1 MNNIINNMYIS
12 ELETYFLDLGEKKF
26 RAKQLF
32 EAIHKQKI
40 KNLDKLTTF
49 SQDLKDKINNSS
61 EIYGVKKVLEL
72 KSKLDETK
80 KYLFELHDENVIESV
95 LMKYKYGYTV
105 CISTQV
111 GCKMGCAFCASTKKG
126 LIRNLYASEM
136 LDEIYEIERLNDIN
150 VSNIVLMGSGEA
162 LDNFD
167 ELIRFIELI
176 SAKEGKNLSKRNITI
191 STCGLADKILK
202 LAEYDYPI
210 TLTIS
215 LHNADEEE
223 RKKIMPIT
231 RKYPFDELIP
241 ALKEYQSKINKRISF
256 EYVLIDGLNDSYQ
269 SALDIKNLLKDIKS
283 HINLIPL
290 NKIKEYD
297 EEPSTSENI
306 NKFKKYLEDFGFN
319 VTIRRELGADINA
332 SCGQLR
338 NNYLEQ

>member
-95 LMKYKYGYTV
+95 FMKYKYGYTV

-231 RKYPFDELIP
+231 RKYPFDELIT
-241 ALKEYQSKINKRISF
+241 ALKEYQAKINKRISF

>member
-1 MNNIINNMYIS
+1 MYIS
-12 ELETYFLDLGEKKF
+12 ELETYFLELGEKKF

-32 EAIHKQKI
+32 EAIHRQKI
-40 KNLDKLTTF
+40 KNIEDISTF
-49 SQDLKDKINNSS
+49 SQDLKEKLINGS

-72 KSKLDETK
+72 KSKLDDTR
-80 KYLFELHDENVIESV
+80 KYLFELHDGNVIESV

-126 LIRNLYASEM
+126 FIRNLYACEM

-150 VSNIVLMGSGEA
+150 VSNVVLMGSGEA

-176 SAKEGKNLSKRNITI
+176 SVKEGKNLSKRNITV

-231 RKYPFDELIP
+231 KSYPFDKLVP
-241 ALKEYQSKINKRISF
+241 ALKEYQAKINKRISF

-306 NKFKKYLEDFGFN
+306 MKFKKYLEDFGFN
-319 VTIRRELGADINA
+319 VTVRRELGADINA

>member
-241 ALKEYQSKINKRISF
+241 ALREYQAKINKRISF

>member
-1 MNNIINNMYIS
+1 MYIS
-12 ELETYFLDLGEKKF
+12 ELESYFLELGEKKF

-32 EAIHKQKI
+32 EALHKQKI
-40 KNLDKLTTF
+40 KSLDELTTF
-49 SQDLKDKINNSS
+49 SKDLKEKIAMSS
-61 EIYGVKKVLEL
+61 EIYGVHKVLEL
-72 KSKLDETK
+72 KSKLDETR
-80 KYLFELHDENVIESV
+80 KYLFELHDGNVIESV

-136 LDEIYEIERLNDIN
+136 LDEIYEIERLNNIN

-176 SAKEGKNLSKRNITI
+176 SAKEGKKLSKRNITI

-202 LAEYDYPI
+202 LAEYNYPV

-231 RKYPFDELIP
+231 RKYPFKDLVP
-241 ALKEYQSKINKRISF
+241 ALKEYQARINKRISF
-256 EYVLIDGLNDSYQ
+256 EYVLIDGLNDSYK

-319 VTIRRELGADINA
+319 VTVRRELGADINA

>member
-1 MNNIINNMYIS
+1 MYIS
-12 ELETYFLDLGEKKF
+12 ELETYFLELGEKKF

-40 KNLDKLTTF
+40 KNIEDISTF
-49 SQDLKDKINNSS
+49 SQDLKEKLITSS

-72 KSKLDETK
+72 KSKLDDTR
-80 KYLFELHDENVIESV
+80 KYLFELHDESVIESV

-126 LIRNLYASEM
+126 FIRNLYACEM

-150 VSNIVLMGSGEA
+150 VSNVVLMGSGEA

-176 SAKEGKNLSKRNITI
+176 SAKEGKNLSKRNITV

-231 RKYPFDELIP
+231 KSYHFDKLVP
-241 ALKEYQSKINKRISF
+241 ALKEYQAKINKRISF

-306 NKFKKYLEDFGFN
+306 MKFKKYLEDFGFN
-319 VTIRRELGADINA
+319 VTVRRELGADINA

>member
-1 MNNIINNMYIS
+1 MYIS
-12 ELETYFLDLGEKKF
+12 ELESYFLELGEKKF

-32 EAIHKQKI
+32 EALHKQKI
-40 KNLDKLTTF
+40 KSLDELTTF
-49 SQDLKDKINNSS
+49 SKDLKEKIAMSS
-61 EIYGVKKVLEL
+61 EIYGVQMVLEL
-72 KSKLDETK
+72 KSNLDETR
-80 KYLFELHDENVIESV
+80 KYLFELHDGNVIESV

-136 LDEIYEIERLNDIN
+136 LDEIYEIERLNNIN

-202 LAEYDYPI
+202 LAEYNYPV

-231 RKYPFDELIP
+231 RKHPFKDLVP
-241 ALKEYQSKINKRISF
+241 ALKEYQARINKRISF
-256 EYVLIDGLNDSYQ
+256 EYVLIDGLNDSYK

-319 VTIRRELGADINA
+319 VTVRRELGADINA

>member
-1 MNNIINNMYIS
+1 MYIS
-12 ELETYFLDLGEKKF
+12 ELEEYFLELGEKKF

-40 KNLDKLTTF
+40 KNIEDISTF
-49 SQDLKDKINNSS
+49 SQDLKEKLITSS
-61 EIYGVKKVLEL
+61 EICGVKKVLEL
-72 KSKLDETK
+72 KSKLDDTR
-80 KYLFELHDENVIESV
+80 KYLFELHDGNVIESV

-126 LIRNLYASEM
+126 FIRNLYACEM

-150 VSNIVLMGSGEA
+150 VSNVVLMGSGEA

-176 SAKEGKNLSKRNITI
+176 SAKEGKNLSKRNITV

-231 RKYPFDELIP
+231 KSYPFDKLVP
-241 ALKEYQSKINKRISF
+241 ALKEYQAKINKRISF

-319 VTIRRELGADINA
+319 VTVRRELGADINA

>member
-1 MNNIINNMYIS
+1 MTKIINNMYIS
-12 ELETYFLDLGEKKF
+12 ELEEYFLELGEKKF

-40 KNLDKLTTF
+40 KNIEDISTF
-49 SQDLKDKINNSS
+49 SQDLKEKLITSS

-72 KSKLDETK
+72 KSKLDDTR
-80 KYLFELHDENVIESV
+80 KYLFELHDGNVIESV

-126 LIRNLYASEM
+126 FIRNLYACEM

-150 VSNIVLMGSGEA
+150 VSNVVLMGSGEA

-176 SAKEGKNLSKRNITI
+176 SAKEGKNLSKRNITV

-231 RKYPFDELIP
+231 KSYPFDKLVP
-241 ALKEYQSKINKRISF
+241 ALKEYQAKINKRISF

-306 NKFKKYLEDFGFN
+306 MKFKKYLEEFGFN
-319 VTIRRELGADINA
+319 VTVRRELGADINA

>member
-1 MNNIINNMYIS
+1 MYIS

-40 KNLDKLTTF
+40 KKLDKLTTF

>member
-1 MNNIINNMYIS
+1 MYIS
-12 ELETYFLDLGEKKF
+12 ELEEYFLELGEKKF

-40 KNLDKLTTF
+40 KNIEDISTF
-49 SQDLKDKINNSS
+49 SQDLKEKLITSS

-72 KSKLDETK
+72 KSKLDDTR
-80 KYLFELHDENVIESV
+80 KYLFELHDESVIESV

-126 LIRNLYASEM
+126 FIRNLYACEM

-150 VSNIVLMGSGEA
+150 VSNVVLMGSGEA

-176 SAKEGKNLSKRNITI
+176 SVKEGKNLSKRNVTV

-231 RKYPFDELIP
+231 KSYPFDKLVP
-241 ALKEYQSKINKRISF
+241 ALKEYQAKINKRISF

-306 NKFKKYLEDFGFN
+306 IKFKKYLKDFGFN
-319 VTIRRELGADINA
+319 VTVRRELGADINA

>member
-241 ALKEYQSKINKRISF
+241 ALKEYQAKINKRISF

-297 EEPSTSENI
+297 EEPCTSENI

>member
-40 KNLDKLTTF
+40 KNLNKLTTF

-231 RKYPFDELIP
+231 RKYSFDELIP
-241 ALKEYQSKINKRISF
+241 ALKEYQAKINKRISF

>member
-1 MNNIINNMYIS
+1 MYIS
-12 ELETYFLDLGEKKF
+12 ELEEYFLELGEKKF

-40 KNLDKLTTF
+40 KNIEDISTF
-49 SQDLKDKINNSS
+49 SQDLKEKLITSS

-72 KSKLDETK
+72 KSKLDDTK
-80 KYLFELHDENVIESV
+80 KYLFELYDGNVIESV

-126 LIRNLYASEM
+126 FIRNLYACEM

-150 VSNIVLMGSGEA
+150 VSNVVLMGSGEA

-231 RKYPFDELIP
+231 KSYPFDKLVP
-241 ALKEYQSKINKRISF
+241 ALKEYQAKINKRISF

-306 NKFKKYLEDFGFN
+306 MKFKKYLEDFGFN
-319 VTIRRELGADINA
+319 VTVRRELGADINA

>member
-1 MNNIINNMYIS
+1 MYIS

-32 EAIHKQKI
+32 EAINKQKI
-40 KNLDKLTTF
+40 KKLEDLSTF
-49 SQDLKDKINNSS
+49 SQDLKDKIQNSS

-80 KYLFELHDENVIESV
+80 KYLFELHDGNVIESV

-126 LIRNLYASEM
+126 FIRNLYACEM
-136 LDEIYEIERLNDIN
+136 LDEIYEIERINNIN
-150 VSNIVLMGSGEA
+150 VSNVVLMGSGEA

-231 RKYPFDELIP
+231 KKYPFAELIP
-241 ALKEYQSKINKRISF
+241 ALKEYQAKINKRISF

>member
-1 MNNIINNMYIS
+1 MTKIINNMYIS
-12 ELETYFLDLGEKKF
+12 ELEEYFLELGEKKF

-40 KNLDKLTTF
+40 KNIEDISTF
-49 SQDLKDKINNSS
+49 SQDLKEKLITSS

-72 KSKLDETK
+72 KSKLDDTR
-80 KYLFELHDENVIESV
+80 KYLFELHDESVIESV

-126 LIRNLYASEM
+126 FIRNLYACEM

-150 VSNIVLMGSGEA
+150 VSNVVLMGSGEA

-176 SAKEGKNLSKRNITI
+176 SVKEGKNLSKRNVTV

-231 RKYPFDELIP
+231 KSYPFDKLVP
-241 ALKEYQSKINKRISF
+241 ALKEYQAKINKRISF

-306 NKFKKYLEDFGFN
+306 IKFKKYLKDFGFN
-319 VTIRRELGADINA
+319 VTVRRELGADINA

>member
-191 STCGLADKILK
+191 STCGLADKILE

-241 ALKEYQSKINKRISF
+241 ALKEYQAKINKRISF

>member
-1 MNNIINNMYIS
+1 MYIS
-12 ELETYFLDLGEKKF
+12 ELEEYFLELGEKKF

-32 EAIHKQKI
+32 EAIHKQKL
-40 KNLDKLTTF
+40 KNIEDISTF
-49 SQDLKDKINNSS
+49 SQDLKEKLINST

-72 KSKLDETK
+72 KSKLDDTR
-80 KYLFELHDENVIESV
+80 KYLFELHDGNVIESV

-126 LIRNLYASEM
+126 FIRNLYACEM

-150 VSNIVLMGSGEA
+150 VSNVVLMGSGEA

-176 SAKEGKNLSKRNITI
+176 SVKEGKNLSKRNVTV

-231 RKYPFDELIP
+231 KSYPFDKLVP
-241 ALKEYQSKINKRISF
+241 ALKEYQAKINKRISF

-306 NKFKKYLEDFGFN
+306 IKFKKYLKDFGFN
-319 VTIRRELGADINA
+319 VTVRRELGADINA

>member
-1 MNNIINNMYIS
+1 MYIS
-12 ELETYFLDLGEKKF
+12 ELETYFLELGEKKF

-40 KNLDKLTTF
+40 KNIEDISTF
-49 SQDLKDKINNSS
+49 SQDLKEKLITSS

-72 KSKLDETK
+72 KSKLDDTR
-80 KYLFELHDENVIESV
+80 KYLFELHDGNVIESV

-126 LIRNLYASEM
+126 FIRNLYACEM

-150 VSNIVLMGSGEA
+150 VSNVVLMGSGEA

-176 SAKEGKNLSKRNITI
+176 SAKEGKNLSKRNITV

-231 RKYPFDELIP
+231 KSYHFDKLVP
-241 ALKEYQSKINKRISF
+241 ALKEYQAKINKRISF

-306 NKFKKYLEDFGFN
+306 MKFKKYLEDFGFN
-319 VTIRRELGADINA
+319 VTVRRELGADINA

>member
-241 ALKEYQSKINKRISF
+241 ALKEYQAKINKRISF

-332 SCGQLR
+332 SCVQLR

>member
-1 MNNIINNMYIS
+1 MYIS

-202 LAEYDYPI
+202 LAEYGYPI

-241 ALKEYQSKINKRISF
+241 ALREYQAKINKRISF

>member
-1 MNNIINNMYIS
+1 MYIS
-12 ELETYFLDLGEKKF
+12 ELEEYFLELGEKKF

-40 KNLDKLTTF
+40 KNIEDISTF
-49 SQDLKDKINNSS
+49 SQDLKEKLITSS

-80 KYLFELHDENVIESV
+80 KYLFELHDGNVIESV

-126 LIRNLYASEM
+126 FIRNLYACEM

-150 VSNIVLMGSGEA
+150 VSNVVLMGSGEA

-176 SAKEGKNLSKRNITI
+176 SVKEGKNLSKRNITV

-202 LAEYDYPI
+202 LAEYDYSI

-231 RKYPFDELIP
+231 KSYPFDKLVP
-241 ALKEYQSKINKRISF
+241 ALKEYQAKINKRISF

-319 VTIRRELGADINA
+319 VTVRRELGADINA

>member
-1 MNNIINNMYIS
+1 MYIS
-12 ELETYFLDLGEKKF
+12 ELEEYFLELGEKKF

-40 KNLDKLTTF
+40 KNIEDISTF
-49 SQDLKDKINNSS
+49 SQDLKVKLINSS

-72 KSKLDETK
+72 KSKLDDTR
-80 KYLFELHDENVIESV
+80 KYLFELHDGNVIESV

-126 LIRNLYASEM
+126 FIRNLYASEM

-150 VSNIVLMGSGEA
+150 VSNVVLMGSGEA

-176 SAKEGKNLSKRNITI
+176 SAKEGKNLSKRNVTV

-231 RKYPFDELIP
+231 KSYPFDKLVP
-241 ALKEYQSKINKRISF
+241 ALKEYQAKINKRISF

-269 SALDIKNLLKDIKS
+269 SALDIKNLLKDIKL

-306 NKFKKYLEDFGFN
+306 MKFKKYLEDFGFN
-319 VTIRRELGADINA
+319 VTVRRELGADINA

>member
-1 MNNIINNMYIS
+1 MYIS

-61 EIYGVKKVLEL
+61 EIYGAKKVLEL

-241 ALKEYQSKINKRISF
+241 ALKEYQAKINKRISF

-297 EEPSTSENI
+297 EKPSTSENI

>member
-1 MNNIINNMYIS
+1 MYIS
-12 ELETYFLDLGEKKF
+12 ELEEYFLELGEKKF

-40 KNLDKLTTF
+40 KNIEDISTF
-49 SQDLKDKINNSS
+49 SQDLKEKLITSS

-72 KSKLDETK
+72 KSKLDDTR
-80 KYLFELHDENVIESV
+80 KYLFELYDGNVIESV

-126 LIRNLYASEM
+126 FIRNLYACEM

-150 VSNIVLMGSGEA
+150 VSNVVLMGSGEA

-176 SAKEGKNLSKRNITI
+176 SAKEGKNLSKRNITV

-215 LHNADEEE
+215 LHNADEED

-231 RKYPFDELIP
+231 KSYPFDKLVP
-241 ALKEYQSKINKRISF
+241 ALKEYQAKINKRISF

-306 NKFKKYLEDFGFN
+306 MKFKKYLEDFGFN
-319 VTIRRELGADINA
+319 VTVRRELGADINA

>member
-12 ELETYFLDLGEKKF
+12 ELEEYFLDLGEKKF

-241 ALKEYQSKINKRISF
+241 ALKEYQEKINKRISF
-256 EYVLIDGLNDSYQ
+256 EYVLIDGLNDSYK

-306 NKFKKYLEDFGFN
+306 MKFKKYLEDFGFN
-319 VTIRRELGADINA
+319 VTVRRELGADINA

>member
-1 MNNIINNMYIS
+1 MYIS

-136 LDEIYEIERLNDIN
+136 LDEIYEIERLNDIII
-150 VSNIVLMGSGEA
+150 SNIVLMGSGEA

-241 ALKEYQSKINKRISF
+241 ALKEYQAKINKRISF

>member
-1 MNNIINNMYIS
+1 MYIS
-12 ELETYFLDLGEKKF
+12 ELEEYFLELGDKKF

-40 KNLDKLTTF
+40 KNIEDISTF
-49 SQDLKDKINNSS
+49 SQDLKEKLITSS

-72 KSKLDETK
+72 KSKLDETR
-80 KYLFELHDENVIESV
+80 KYLFELHDGNVIESV

-105 CISTQV
+105 CISTQI

-126 LIRNLYASEM
+126 FIRNLYACEM

-150 VSNIVLMGSGEA
+150 VSNVVLMGSGEA

-176 SAKEGKNLSKRNITI
+176 SAKEGKNLSKRNITV

-231 RKYPFDELIP
+231 KSYHFDKLVP
-241 ALKEYQSKINKRISF
+241 ALKEYQAKINKRISF

-306 NKFKKYLEDFGFN
+306 MKFKKYLEDFGFN
-319 VTIRRELGADINA
+319 VTVRRELGADINA

>member
-1 MNNIINNMYIS
+1 MYIS
-12 ELETYFLDLGEKKF
+12 ELETYFLYLGEKKF

-136 LDEIYEIERLNDIN
+136 LDEIYEIERLNDII

-241 ALKEYQSKINKRISF
+241 ALKEYQAKINKRISF

-297 EEPSTSENI
+297 EKPSTSENI

>member
-1 MNNIINNMYIS
+1 MYIS
-12 ELETYFLDLGEKKF
+12 ELEEYFLELGEKKF

-40 KNLDKLTTF
+40 KNIEDISTF
-49 SQDLKDKINNSS
+49 SQDLKEKLITSS

-72 KSKLDETK
+72 KSKLDDTK
-80 KYLFELHDENVIESV
+80 KYLFELHDGNVIESV

-126 LIRNLYASEM
+126 FIRNLYACEM

-150 VSNIVLMGSGEA
+150 VSNVVLMGSGEA

-176 SAKEGKNLSKRNITI
+176 SVKEGKNLSKRNITV

-231 RKYPFDELIP
+231 KSYPFDKLVP
-241 ALKEYQSKINKRISF
+241 ALKEYQAKINKRISF

-306 NKFKKYLEDFGFN
+306 MKFKKYLEDFGFN
-319 VTIRRELGADINA
+319 VTVRRELGADINA

>member
-1 MNNIINNMYIS
+1 MYIS
-12 ELETYFLDLGEKKF
+12 ELETYFLELGEKKF

-40 KNLDKLTTF
+40 KNIEDISTF
-49 SQDLKDKINNSS
+49 SQDLKEKLINSS

-72 KSKLDETK
+72 KSKLDGTR
-80 KYLFELHDENVIESV
+80 KYLFELHDGNVIESV

-126 LIRNLYASEM
+126 FIRNLYACEM

-150 VSNIVLMGSGEA
+150 VSNVVLMGSGEA

-176 SAKEGKNLSKRNITI
+176 SVKEGKNLSKRNITV

-231 RKYPFDELIP
+231 KSYPFDKLVP
-241 ALKEYQSKINKRISF
+241 ALKEYQAKINKRISF

-306 NKFKKYLEDFGFN
+306 MKFRKYLEDFGFN
-319 VTIRRELGADINA
+319 VTVRRELGADINA

>member
-111 GCKMGCAFCASTKKG
+111 GCKMGCTFCASTKKG

-241 ALKEYQSKINKRISF
+241 ALKEYQAKINKRISF

-306 NKFKKYLEDFGFN
+306 MKFKKYLEDFGFN
-319 VTIRRELGADINA
+319 VTVRRELGADINA

>member
-231 RKYPFDELIP
+231 RKCPFDELIP
-241 ALKEYQSKINKRISF
+241 ALKEYQAKINKRISF

-269 SALDIKNLLKDIKS
+269 SALDIKNLLKEIKS

>member
-1 MNNIINNMYIS
+1 MYIS
-12 ELETYFLDLGEKKF
+12 ELESYFLELGEKKF

-32 EAIHKQKI
+32 EALHKQKI
-40 KNLDKLTTF
+40 KSLDELTTF
-49 SQDLKDKINNSS
+49 SKDLKEKIAMSS
-61 EIYGVKKVLEL
+61 EIYGVHKVLEL
-72 KSKLDETK
+72 KSKLDETR
-80 KYLFELHDENVIESV
+80 KYLFELHDGNVIESV

-136 LDEIYEIERLNDIN
+136 LDEIYEIERLNNIN

-202 LAEYDYPI
+202 LAEYNYPV

-231 RKYPFDELIP
+231 RKYPFKDLVP
-241 ALKEYQSKINKRISF
+241 ALKEYQAKINKRISF
-256 EYVLIDGLNDSYQ
+256 EYVLIDGLNDSYK

-319 VTIRRELGADINA
+319 VTVRRELGADINA

>member
-1 MNNIINNMYIS
+1 MYIS
-12 ELETYFLDLGEKKF
+12 ELEEYFLELGEKKF

-40 KNLDKLTTF
+40 KNIEDISTL
-49 SQDLKDKINNSS
+49 SQDLKEKLINGS

-72 KSKLDETK
+72 KSKLDDTR
-80 KYLFELHDENVIESV
+80 KYLFELHDGNVIESV

-126 LIRNLYASEM
+126 FIRNLYACEM

-150 VSNIVLMGSGEA
+150 VSNVVLMGSGEA

-176 SAKEGKNLSKRNITI
+176 SAKEGKNLSKRNITV

-231 RKYPFDELIP
+231 KSYPFDKLVP
-241 ALKEYQSKINKRISF
+241 ALKEYQAKINKRISF

-306 NKFKKYLEDFGFN
+306 NIFKKYLEDFGFN
-319 VTIRRELGADINA
+319 VTVRRELGADINA

>member
-12 ELETYFLDLGEKKF
+12 ELEEYFLDLGEKKF

-241 ALKEYQSKINKRISF
+241 ALKEYQEKINKRISF
-256 EYVLIDGLNDSYQ
+256 EYVLIDGLNDSYK

>member
-40 KNLDKLTTF
+40 KNPDKLTTF

-241 ALKEYQSKINKRISF
+241 ALKEYQAKINKRISF

>member
-1 MNNIINNMYIS
+1 MYIS
-12 ELETYFLDLGEKKF
+12 ELEEYFLELGEKKF
-26 RAKQLF
+26 RAKQLL

-40 KNLDKLTTF
+40 KNIEDISTF
-49 SQDLKDKINNSS
+49 SQDLKEKLITSS

-72 KSKLDETK
+72 KSKLDDTR
-80 KYLFELHDENVIESV
+80 KYLFELHDGNVIESV

-126 LIRNLYASEM
+126 FIRNLYACEM

-150 VSNIVLMGSGEA
+150 VSNVVLMGSGEA

-176 SAKEGKNLSKRNITI
+176 SAKEGKNLSKRNITV

-231 RKYPFDELIP
+231 KSYHFDKLVP
-241 ALKEYQSKINKRISF
+241 ALKEYQAKINKRISF

-306 NKFKKYLEDFGFN
+306 MKFKKYLEDFGFN
-319 VTIRRELGADINA
+319 VTVRRELGADINA

>member
-40 KNLDKLTTF
+40 KNLNKLTTF

-241 ALKEYQSKINKRISF
+241 ALKEYQEKINKRISF

>member
-1 MNNIINNMYIS
+1 MYIS
-12 ELETYFLDLGEKKF
+12 ELEEYFLELGEKKF

-40 KNLDKLTTF
+40 KNIEDISTF
-49 SQDLKDKINNSS
+49 SQDLKEKLINST

-72 KSKLDETK
+72 KSKLDDTK
-80 KYLFELHDENVIESV
+80 KYLFELYDGNVIESV

-126 LIRNLYASEM
+126 LIRNLYACEM

-150 VSNIVLMGSGEA
+150 VSNVVLMGSGEA

-176 SAKEGKNLSKRNITI
+176 SVKEGKNLSKRNITV

-231 RKYPFDELIP
+231 KSYPFDKLVP
-241 ALKEYQSKINKRISF
+241 ALKEYQAKINKRISF

-306 NKFKKYLEDFGFN
+306 MKFKKYLEDFGFN
-319 VTIRRELGADINA
+319 VTVRRELGADINA